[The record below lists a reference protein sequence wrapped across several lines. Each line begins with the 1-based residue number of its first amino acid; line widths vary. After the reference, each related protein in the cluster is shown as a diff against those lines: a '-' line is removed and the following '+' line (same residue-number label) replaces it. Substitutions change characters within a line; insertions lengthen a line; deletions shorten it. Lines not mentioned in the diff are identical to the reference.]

1 MLRRRLS
8 RDRWTYVFLFV
19 LMTAGFWWLEQQW
32 REDPYA
38 SPATAEQT
46 GFPGEYLPGFPSGE
60 LVRHDHYLLS
70 YSEPYEQAAWVAYTL
85 KREHLT
91 SHDRERP
98 FFVED
103 PKVRTRSA
111 HWRNYKASGY
121 DRGHLCPAGDRRF
134 SEAAYNQTFYT
145 SNISPQHPEFNA
157 GVWNELEQQ
166 VRRWARE
173 YGQVYVVTGGVL
185 EPGLPRIGEEG
196 VAVPRYFYK
205 VVFRGEGAGAKAL
218 GFLVPNGPTGA
229 APEAFLTPL
238 DRLESL
244 TGIDFFASLPAAVQE
259 ALESGVETAHWDF

>member
-1 MLRRRLS
+1 MMRRGLFG
-8 RDRWTYVFLFV
+8 DRWTYVILFV
-19 LMTAGFWWLEQQW
+19 LMTAGFWWLEQQGTK
-32 REDPYA
+32 DPYP
-38 SPATAEQT
+38 SPAGAERT
-46 GFPGEYLPGFPSGE
+46 YFPREYLPGFSGGE
-60 LVRHDHYLLS
+60 LVSHDHYLLS

-91 SHDRERP
+91 TDDRERP

-103 PKVRTRSA
+103 PKVATRSA

-157 GVWNELEQQ
+157 GVWNELEKQ

-173 YGQVYVVTGGVL
+173 YGQVHVVTGGVL

-205 VVFRGEGAGAKAL
+205 VVFRGEGSGARAL
-218 GFLVPNGPTGA
+218 GFLIPNEPSGA
-229 APEAFLTPL
+229 ALESFLAPL

-244 TGIDFFASLPAAVQE
+244 TGIDFFAPLPEPVQE
-259 ALESGVETAHWDF
+259 ALESRVEARHWKF